1 MPSVRADLLPA
12 VLAAGVGF
20 GSVGLYLAAWDLF
33 VTQSSCPAFQPDGCT
48 GRPLAMT
55 VVGLPVLYVIWAAG
69 LRGTGARLAALAPLA
84 LGLALFA
91 LARIVM
97 PYETS
102 LWLWPTVTG
111 VLSGAWR
118 WWFSPERSGPAAP
131 RE

>member
-20 GSVGLYLAAWDLF
+20 GSVALYLAAWDLF

-55 VVGLPVLYVIWAAG
+55 VVGLPVLYVVWAVG

>member
-1 MPSVRADLLPA
+1 MPSVRAALLPA
-12 VLAAGVGF
+12 VRAAGVGF

-55 VVGLPVLYVIWAAG
+55 VVGLPVLYVVWAVG

>member
-55 VVGLPVLYVIWAAG
+55 VVGLPVLYVVWAVG
-69 LRGTGARLAALAPLA
+69 LRGTGARLAALAPLG
-84 LGLALFA
+84 LGLARFA
-91 LARIVM
+91 LARSEL

>member
-1 MPSVRADLLPA
+1 M
-12 VLAAGVGF
+12 
-20 GSVGLYLAAWDLF
+20 
-33 VTQSSCPAFQPDGCT
+33 
-48 GRPLAMT
+48 
-55 VVGLPVLYVIWAAG
+55 LYVVWAVG